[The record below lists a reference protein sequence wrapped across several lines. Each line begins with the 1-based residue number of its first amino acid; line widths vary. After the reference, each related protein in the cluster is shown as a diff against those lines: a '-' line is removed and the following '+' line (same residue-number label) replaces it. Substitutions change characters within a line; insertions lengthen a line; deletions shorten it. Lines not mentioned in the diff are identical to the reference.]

1 MKSVYL
7 DFLKKLL
14 VFSIAIAAV
23 SITINYLMPH
33 IYTSPA
39 VPFLVP
45 FFFSLTLIFHYLHL
59 KSIDKS
65 FIRFTSSYMLLTF
78 SKLALLLILL
88 MLYVFLHPKEAI
100 PFIIWYF
107 LFYLLYTFF
116 EAIALKNI
124 DTDKK

>member
-1 MKSVYL
+1 MKSVYI

-14 VFSIAIAAV
+14 IFSIVIAAI
-23 SITINYLMPH
+23 SITINYLLPRNL
-33 IYTSPA
+33 TSPA

-45 FFFSLTLIFHYLHL
+45 FFFSLTLIFHYLQL
-59 KSIDKS
+59 KSIDQS

-88 MLYVFLHPKEAI
+88 LLYVFLHPKEAI

-107 LFYLLYTFF
+107 LMYLFYTIFD
-116 EAIALKNI
+116 AISLKNI
-124 DTDKK
+124 KKE